1 MSDIIKFRQ
10 LIENGYSILQINV
23 DDLGQTVIE
32 FVFANKCHPP
42 EGQFYSFTTQ
52 DQAVIQKAN
61 EIIRNDKT
69 AKFL

>member
-1 MSDIIKFRQ
+1 LSDIIKFRQ
-10 LIENGYSILQINV
+10 LIEIGYSILQINV

-32 FVFANKCHPP
+32 FSFADKCHPP

-61 EIIRNDKT
+61 EIVKNDKKT
-69 AKFL
+69 KIP